1 MSLKGFGMIAMHKT
15 VAVSPMLLIGVVAVL
30 IGCGSSEETAV
41 VTPEQR
47 FEQAKALF
55 DDEDYQ
61 EAISEFTV
69 ITLQYQGSAVAAD
82 AQFYLAE
89 SRFQREEYLLAAFE
103 FGVLRRNY
111 PASPRA
117 SEAQYKI
124 GFCYYNLSPRSSL
137 DQKYTRRAIDEFQS
151 FVEYNPNSEF
161 ALDAEAKINELTSRL
176 AKKQYDVARLYET
189 MGYSRSALLSYDVVI
204 EKFHD
209 TEYAPLAYL
218 DKADLLISREQ
229 WEEAR
234 VTIQAFLSKY
244 PQSEYRDAGLRL
256 LEEVERELL
265 SGATTT
271 DAHNQ
276 GFAPGTSVPA
286 RAGTGG

>member
-1 MSLKGFGMIAMHKT
+1 MTLVEVSGAMRAIILHGVLFG
-15 VAVSPMLLIGVVAVL
+15 VAVVVL
-30 IGCGSSEETAV
+30 TGCGSSGETATL
-41 VTPEQR
+41 TPEQR

-89 SRFQREEYLLAAFE
+89 CRFQREEYLLAAFE
-103 FGVLRRNY
+103 YGVLRRNY

-117 SEAQYKI
+117 GEAQYKI
-124 GFCYYNLSPRSSL
+124 GLCYYNLSPRPAL
-137 DQKYTRRAIDEFQS
+137 DQKYTRRAIDEFQA
-151 FVEYNPNSEF
+151 FVEYNPNSEY
-161 ALDAEAKINELTSRL
+161 ALDADAKIRELTGRL

-189 MGYSRSALLSYDVVI
+189 MGYERSAILSYDVVI

-218 DKADLLISREQ
+218 DKTDLLIRREQ
-229 WEEAR
+229 WQEAL
-234 VTIQAFLSKY
+234 VTVQAFLSKY
-244 PQSEYRDAGLRL
+244 PASPHRDAGMRL
-256 LEEVERELL
+256 LDEIQREIQ
-265 SGATTT
+265 SETTTT
-271 DAHNQ
+271 DAHEQ
-276 GFAPGTSVPA
+276 GSADGVSMPERSA
-286 RAGTGG
+286 TGG